1 MKKLKTLLAI
11 LLIITPYKT
20 HSKTNNINTLGVT
33 TVISKKHSIT
43 SDSFEN
49 AEEKIKKIPG
59 GVNIVKLKDRE
70 NSFSIN
76 FKDMLDYVPGVIAQ
90 PKAGQ
95 ESRLSIRGSGL
106 SRNYHLRGINLY
118 QDGIPINLAD
128 GSADFQDID
137 NLAFDY
143 IEVLKGGNALH
154 LGSATL
160 GGAINFVSPTGY
172 NRDSLK
178 LSIEGGSFGTVRGHI
193 SNAKV
198 INNFDYFGSLTSS
211 KNDGYRQQNQQSDTK
226 LYSNFGYRFANNIE
240 NRTYLTIVNANLE
253 MPGAISKT
261 ELYNDPKKANLLNL
275 KNKQERNYNQF
286 RIANKTSW
294 LYDNININAGIY
306 AVLKDLDHPIFQVI
320 KQKTT
325 NYGFFS
331 DATIKN
337 NILGYNSET
346 LIGANLIQGNTDS
359 KRYVNI
365 NGRAGQLTVDAD
377 EKSQNNIFYIQ
388 NNFYVDKKLTLVSGS
403 QFIYSK
409 RDYHDYFL
417 KDGDQSGVK
426 KYYGISPKIG
436 AIYHIK
442 KDYQLYTNLSGAYEP
457 PTFNELRQTTANLN
471 VRGLDNISAQKSY
484 TLEIGTRQ
492 KNINFNWDFSVYRS
506 HLRDELILY
515 TIAPNITQAI
525 NSKKTIH
532 QGVELSFDSDILS
545 NVFFKD
551 MANKIVLRNSYT
563 FNDFRFNNDRIY
575 GNNKIP
581 GAPQHYIRL
590 EIKYENLVGL
600 YFVPNFE
607 IVPNGF
613 FIDSKNTI
621 RSPNYWVFN
630 LNTGYEINKNTLVYL
645 DGRNLLNKK
654 YSPTADVLSQSV
666 NNDPAVY
673 YPANSRSFFVG
684 LKYKW

>member
-1 MKKLKTLLAI
+1 MK
-11 LLIITPYKT
+11 
-20 HSKTNNINTLGVT
+20 N
-33 TVISKKHSIT
+33 KKHLKQKSLNELICI
-43 SDSFEN
+43 SSRQN
-49 AEEKIKKIPG
+49 GQKIKKIPG

-253 MPGAISKT
+253 MPVAISKT

-286 RIANKTSW
+286 RIANKT
-294 LYDNININAGIY
+294 
-306 AVLKDLDHPIFQVI
+306 
-320 KQKTT
+320 
-325 NYGFFS
+325 
-331 DATIKN
+331 
-337 NILGYNSET
+337 
-346 LIGANLIQGNTDS
+346 
-359 KRYVNI
+359 
-365 NGRAGQLTVDAD
+365 
-377 EKSQNNIFYIQ
+377 
-388 NNFYVDKKLTLVSGS
+388 
-403 QFIYSK
+403 
-409 RDYHDYFL
+409 
-417 KDGDQSGVK
+417 
-426 KYYGISPKIG
+426 
-436 AIYHIK
+436 
-442 KDYQLYTNLSGAYEP
+442 
-457 PTFNELRQTTANLN
+457 
-471 VRGLDNISAQKSY
+471 
-484 TLEIGTRQ
+484 
-492 KNINFNWDFSVYRS
+492 
-506 HLRDELILY
+506 
-515 TIAPNITQAI
+515 
-525 NSKKTIH
+525 
-532 QGVELSFDSDILS
+532 
-545 NVFFKD
+545 
-551 MANKIVLRNSYT
+551 
-563 FNDFRFNNDRIY
+563 
-575 GNNKIP
+575 
-581 GAPQHYIRL
+581 
-590 EIKYENLVGL
+590 
-600 YFVPNFE
+600 
-607 IVPNGF
+607 
-613 FIDSKNTI
+613 
-621 RSPNYWVFN
+621 
-630 LNTGYEINKNTLVYL
+630 
-645 DGRNLLNKK
+645 
-654 YSPTADVLSQSV
+654 
-666 NNDPAVY
+666 
-673 YPANSRSFFVG
+673 
-684 LKYKW
+684 